1 MWLGKDQFLANAD
14 AKPCG
19 SNMKRSDSSSVSRS
33 SLKTK
38 KFQRCQTCEKRCSK
52 RDFRKLI
59 GGVQTLVYSLKN
71 AWVDFGEEWSNRVW
85 RDKVLGTVR
94 F

>member
-19 SNMKRSDSSSVSRS
+19 SSMKRSDSSRVPRS

-38 KFQRCQTCEKRCSK
+38 NVRRCKTCEKKGAAKGIS
-52 RDFRKLI
+52 
-59 GGVQTLVYSLKN
+59 GN
-71 AWVDFGEEWSNRVW
+71 
-85 RDKVLGTVR
+85 
-94 F
+94 